1 MLLKIKRRLSLL
13 RMTEISS
20 DDSDRKNSDDEIK
33 VRIFKKVSEIF

>member
-1 MLLKIKRRLSLL
+1 
-13 RMTEISS
+13 MTEISS

>member
-13 RMTEISS
+13 LMTEISS

>member
-20 DDSDRKNSDDEIK
+20 DDSDRKNSDDEIN

>member
-13 RMTEISS
+13 LMTEISS
-20 DDSDRKNSDDEIK
+20 DDSERKNSDDEIK